1 MELIVKPKNI
11 ESINYIDSKFSLL
24 LPLRDFAVDYETYF
38 TLEEIRKIKEEN
50 KNKKIYIVIN
60 RMIYN
65 EDIEILKEILL
76 TLENIKITAIFF
88 YDEAVLMLKKELNLS
103 TELVWNSTFM
113 VTNYKTCSYYY
124 DKGVKYALLS
134 NEITLNDMLIIKEKS
149 KIEPIVMLFGYP
161 TIATSKRPLIKNY
174 NKINNYNDSDHLLI
188 TEKTT
193 KTGYILIENKHATT
207 FKKNKIL
214 NITSVLNTLVEKG
227 FNYYLISEELLD
239 KEIFINI
246 LEILKESLDNGE
258 ISLKD
263 VREIKQLIGG
273 NTGFLYRKTIYK
285 VKKNG

>member
-88 YDEAVLMLKKELNLS
+88 YDEAVLMLKKELKLS

-193 KTGYILIENKHATT
+193 KTEYILIENKHATT

>member
-88 YDEAVLMLKKELNLS
+88 YDEAVLMLKKELKLS

-149 KIEPIVMLFGYP
+149 KIETIVMLFGYP
-161 TIATSKRPLIKNY
+161 TIDTSKRQLIKNY
-174 NKINNYNDSDHLLI
+174 NKIKNYNDSDHLLI

-193 KTGYILIENKHATT
+193 KTEYILIENKHATT

-263 VREIKQLIGG
+263 VREIKQ
-273 NTGFLYRKTIYK
+273 
-285 VKKNG
+285 